1 MIFSPL
7 FCPAFNFSVDKQA
20 KYFLQQALIFRRGKK
35 IFAMRESAFRV
46 KGKYLGQKLSL
57 FGHKS
62 KTPILKIFLK
72 GELKIREIATKHQGA
87 LKSLLSSPE
96 RFFVRIFNFTSTL
109 LCGLIAIFFSKQTK
123 QSTVFLWGRDW
134 ISSKTNP
141 CNISRKR
148 YHVQDIFVHFY
159 QLTSYTNPSC
169 QNHSQIIS

>member
-1 MIFSPL
+1 
-7 FCPAFNFSVDKQA
+7 
-20 KYFLQQALIFRRGKK
+20 
-35 IFAMRESAFRV
+35 MRESAFRV

-62 KTPILKIFLK
+62 KTLILKIFLK

-134 ISSKTNP
+134 ISSNTNP

-148 YHVQDIFVHFY
+148 YHVQDKFVHFY
-159 QLTSYTNPSC
+159 QLTSNSVKKPHTNPSC
-169 QNHSQIIS
+169 QNPS

>member
-1 MIFSPL
+1 
-7 FCPAFNFSVDKQA
+7 
-20 KYFLQQALIFRRGKK
+20 
-35 IFAMRESAFRV
+35 MRESAFRV

-109 LCGLIAIFFSKQTK
+109 LCGLIAIFFQNRQNKVPSFYGGEIG
-123 QSTVFLWGRDW
+123 FLQRQIHATFHVND
-134 ISSKTNP
+134 ITSKT
-141 CNISRKR
+141 
-148 YHVQDIFVHFY
+148 YLYIFIN
-159 QLTSYTNPSC
+159 SP
-169 QNHSQIIS
+169 QILSKSHTPIQVARILHRSPLRRRNSTFHDKEYV

>member
-20 KYFLQQALIFRRGKK
+20 KYFLQQALIFRRGKE

-96 RFFVRIFNFTSTL
+96 RFFVHIFNFTSTL
-109 LCGLIAIFFSKQTK
+109 LCGLIAIFFKIDKTK
-123 QSTVFLWGRDW
+123 YRLFMGERLDFFKDKSM
-134 ISSKTNP
+134 
-141 CNISRKR
+141 
-148 YHVQDIFVHFY
+148 
-159 QLTSYTNPSC
+159 
-169 QNHSQIIS
+169 QNFT